1 MAIRRLLL
9 DYKLGAL
16 YSSVPF
22 SIIIQVLEGSLE
34 YFGTL

>member
-9 DYKLGAL
+9 DYKMGAL

-22 SIIIQVLEGSLE
+22 SVIIQVLEEFLE